1 MHHSPLNRRDF
12 LKLGLLS
19 LSGMALRPLRALQGE
34 TYPPL
39 PPPELSGQQGRVLAG
54 NIHVYRQPS
63 FDSPKVKTYWRDTVL
78 PITGVTIG
86 DAEPAYN
93 RVWYRIGVEGFAHSG
108 NIQPVRTTLNEPVE
122 IPKGGALVE
131 VTVPYTEARWG
142 ASEKFSIA
150 YRLYY
155 ETTHWAEKLVH
166 DASGHAWYR
175 LLEDKW
181 ALHYYVPARH
191 VRVVPREE
199 LAPLSPQVP
208 PEAKRLEVRLAQQIV
223 IAYEY
228 DRPVFMARAATGA
241 VFSNGNFT
249 TPIGRHYTK
258 HKRPSRHMA
267 AGEIGSNGYDLPGV
281 PWVSYIT
288 KKGVA
293 FHGTYWHNDYGRPR
307 SHGCINLTP
316 KASKWIYRWTLPT
329 VPPDA
334 QRLVA
339 ETGTRVDVI

>member
-1 MHHSPLNRRDF
+1 MLTRRDF

-19 LSGMALRPLRALQGE
+19 LSGLALRPLSALEGQ
-34 TYPPL
+34 TYPPA
-39 PPPELSGQQGRVLAG
+39 PPPDLEGQQGRVLAG
-54 NIHVYRQPS
+54 SIHVYRQPS
-63 FDSPKVKTYWRDTVL
+63 FRSEKVKTYWRDAVL

-86 DAEPAYN
+86 DEEPAYN

-108 NIQPVRTTLNEPVE
+108 NIQPVRTILNEPASL
-122 IPKGGALVE
+122 PPGGALVE

-142 ASEKFSIA
+142 ASKTSGVA

-166 DASGHAWYR
+166 DAYGEPWYR

-181 ALHYYVPARH
+181 ALRYYVPARH
-191 VRVVPREE
+191 VRP
-199 LAPLSPQVP
+199 VP
-208 PEAKRLEVRLAQQIV
+208 PEERAVISPHVPPEQKRIEVLLAQQLV

-228 DRPVFMARAATGA
+228 ERPVFVARAATGA

-249 TPIGRHYTK
+249 TPVGRHYTY

-288 KKGVA
+288 ESGVA

-316 KASKWIYRWTLPT
+316 QASRWIFRWTLPA
-329 VPPDA
+329 VPPEE
-334 QRLVA
+334 QRVIA
-339 ETGTRVDVI
+339 ESGTRVDVR